1 MKGKIAFFLIFYL
14 FIFACNALAAD
25 IESRLNALE
34 ETIKQQGETIKEQQR
49 VINELKEEL
58 TKTTQQVAKTEEK
71 AATEE
76 KTPAKEQSIQFTG
89 LFGSSNLAN
98 PNISLILDTFG
109 YSSNLTQ
116 NELNTR
122 GIPGYYEN
130 KDFIRDTIANTKGFN
145 IDSAELGLFA
155 PVDPYFNLYATIPIT
170 EEGIELEEAY
180 FVTTS
185 LPYGLQVKGGK
196 FKSGFGRI
204 NGQHKHV
211 WDFADLPLVYRAF
224 IEGEGITEKGA
235 QLTYLP
241 PLPFYTLIGAEVLQG
256 ENAMLFGPDAR
267 SGPHAFT
274 GFVKASFDLS
284 DNSTILVGQSVISGS
299 TKTDTIADNTEFTGT
314 STLV

>member
-34 ETIKQQGETIKEQQR
+34 ETIKQQGETIEEQQR

-71 AATEE
+71 ASAEE

-109 YSSNLTQ
+109 YSSNLTSEMNLIQ
-116 NELNTR
+116 ED
-122 GIPGYYEN
+122 IPGYYEN
-130 KDFIRDTIANTKGFN
+130 KDFIRDTIANRKGFN
-145 IDSAELGLFA
+145 IDSAELVLFA
-155 PVDPYFNLYATIPIT
+155 PVDPYFNLYATIPVT
-170 EEGIELEEAY
+170 EDGVELEEAY

-185 LPYGLQVKGGK
+185 LPYGFQLKGGK

-204 NGQHKHV
+204 NSQHPHA
-211 WDFADLPLVYRAF
+211 WDFADHPAC
-224 IEGEGITEKGA
+224 
-235 QLTYLP
+235 
-241 PLPFYTLIGAEVLQG
+241 LQG
-256 ENAMLFGPDAR
+256 IYQVPRGSPRRGHSSRIFRRCRFIRFWAQR
-267 SGPHAFT
+267 SFREKTRSSSVLTQSQVRMPIPALQRRPLISLIIPQ
-274 GFVKASFDLS
+274 SFS
-284 DNSTILVGQSVISGS
+284 
-299 TKTDTIADNTEFTGT
+299 AHR
-314 STLV
+314 